1 MNHFF
6 SLSDIQSHFDEKN
19 LLDKCSV
26 AKYWMKELKD
36 NRDLKLLQTWDGP
49 ERQLSKEQELR
60 CEEQEVLWLRLRF
73 LILRAL
79 AVAVSLIPKPQQ
91 NMQNMNNGEASPA
104 CPLEEVINELKET
117 LQEVDLHPGTRA
129 KLPCLGP
136 PCSRLPG
143 FMDGQHG
150 RMIIAMVTICHE
162 CHSLHHSSQDAS
174 TTERWNHIRQ
184 NLDVVTEILKGCI
197 SDCLGKLTTSS
208 GEKTIFN
215 GYVLETLVLL
225 VESCCCVLLLAA
237 VCCSFLQSMTGSKK
251 TKKKKPTPTKT
262 NEEMAPFKEF
272 LSTLKSSL
280 ASLHSALVEVNICQL
295 SDELLELNLVELD
308 NETKSSIVSEI
319 WEKLQT
325 SYKQSV
331 KEITELL
338 HHKVTF
344 AKSLRI

>member
-1 MNHFF
+1 M
-6 SLSDIQSHFDEKN
+6 EK
-19 LLDKCSV
+19 
-26 AKYWMKELKD
+26 
-36 NRDLKLLQTWDGP
+36 
-49 ERQLSKEQELR
+49 
-60 CEEQEVLWLRLRF
+60 
-73 LILRAL
+73 
-79 AVAVSLIPKPQQ
+79 
-91 NMQNMNNGEASPA
+91 
-104 CPLEEVINELKET
+104 
-117 LQEVDLHPGTRA
+117 
-129 KLPCLGP
+129 
-136 PCSRLPG
+136 
-143 FMDGQHG
+143 
-150 RMIIAMVTICHE
+150 
-162 CHSLHHSSQDAS
+162 
-174 TTERWNHIRQ
+174 
-184 NLDVVTEILKGCI
+184 
-197 SDCLGKLTTSS
+197 
-208 GEKTIFN
+208 KTIFN
-215 GYVLETLVLL
+215 GYVLETLVFL